1 MQSEGTPPRMPA
13 VSVPGRPCS
22 AAAALQLVGEKWSLL
37 VVRELLFGVRR
48 FDAIARNTGAPRDRL
63 TARLRSLEEAG
74 IIRRRAYQERPDRYE
89 YHLTEAGQDLAPVL
103 FSLFSWGD
111 KWLFDEPP
119 AVLNHRGPDGREHL
133 MPLGAPPVCPT
144 CEEPVSMQDVV
155 PRRNGPANGNGPAAG

>member
-1 MQSEGTPPRMPA
+1 MQSEGTPSRMRP

-63 TARLRSLEEAG
+63 TARLRTLEEAG
-74 IIRRRAYQERPDRYE
+74 IVSREAYQERPPRYE
-89 YHLTEAGQDLAPVL
+89 YHLTEAGLDLAPVL
-103 FSLFSWGD
+103 FALFSWGD
-111 KWLFDEPP
+111 KWLFEEPP
-119 AVLNHRGPDGREHL
+119 VALRHRGPDGREHR

-144 CEEPVSMQDVV
+144 CEEPVRMPDVV
-155 PRRNGPANGNGPAAG
+155 PRHREPAPD

>member
-1 MQSEGTPPRMPA
+1 MQSEGTPPRLTTA
-13 VSVPGRPCS
+13 DVPGRPCS

-74 IIRRRAYQERPDRYE
+74 VVSRKAYQERPPRYE
-89 YHLTEAGQDLAPVL
+89 YHLTEAGRDLAPVL
-103 FSLFSWGD
+103 FALFSWGD

-119 AVLNHRGPDGREHL
+119 AVLHHRGPDGHEHH

-144 CEEPVSMQDVV
+144 CEEQVRMRDVV
-155 PRRNGPANGNGPAAG
+155 PRRTEPAPD